1 MKTWKSYTLD
11 GFTEHVLRAGAFTL
25 EVYAR
30 IGTDPTAKAWECNYK
45 LADNEPMWVYSGAPL
60 TLVQAQAR
68 VIREVKRWLR
78 RQQKALS

>member
-1 MKTWKSYTLD
+1 
-11 GFTEHVLRAGAFTL
+11 
-25 EVYAR
+25 
-30 IGTDPTAKAWECNYK
+30 
-45 LADNEPMWVYSGAPL
+45 MWVYQGAPL